1 MNPHLDPHPGPDPH
15 LDSGPHQH
23 PGPRPDPDPHPHPH
37 PGPRPDPDPH
47 RYPLAELVRIESDPA
62 YRALF
67 CAELDAAIQDR
78 FANRAAAVAEAQ
90 AAGHRLRALVLHGE
104 PGPST

>member
-1 MNPHLDPHPGPDPH
+1 MNPQPHSH
-15 LDSGPHQH
+15 
-23 PGPRPDPDPHPHPH
+23 
-37 PGPRPDPDPH
+37 
-47 RYPLAELVRIESDPA
+47 PLAELVRIESDPA

-78 FANRAAAVAEAQ
+78 FANRAAVVAEVQ
-90 AAGHRLRALVLHGE
+90 AAADQLRALILHNE